1 LFYVRIEADE
11 DRSARVVPT
20 ERGRAK
26 ADEARP
32 LWVRAQRC
40 FEGKVVRKESPC
52 SARDF

>member
-1 LFYVRIEADE
+1 MEAGG
-11 DRSARVVPT
+11 DRRARVVLT
-20 ERGRAK
+20 ERGSAK

-40 FEGKVVRKESPC
+40 FEGKVARKESPC